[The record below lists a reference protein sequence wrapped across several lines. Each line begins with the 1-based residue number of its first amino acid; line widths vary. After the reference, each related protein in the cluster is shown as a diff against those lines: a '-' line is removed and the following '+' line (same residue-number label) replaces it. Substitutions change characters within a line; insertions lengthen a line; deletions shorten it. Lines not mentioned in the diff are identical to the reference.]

1 MLLLLFERFSLR
13 KCVIHIASKCKQA
26 DLWYVTFT
34 EQIGY

>member
-13 KCVIHIASKCKQA
+13 KCVHIASKCKQA